1 MNSNNIESNSSWAGA
16 LPVAQGLYNPENEK
30 DSCGV
35 GFIASIKGEYS
46 HHILKDASN
55 ILCNMVSQNQTCPR
69 VFVRFFS
76 ATITLFSS
84 LLFTS
89 SLDCSRVPPSPQ
101 FIDTISSFLLCLANT
116 CLSFLIYSISISCSL
131 ISNNISFSSSATSD
145 SSWRHQC
152 RPKGR

>member
-55 ILCNMVSQNQTCPR
+55 ILCNMVSLQDQPTGTPSLR
-69 VFVRFFS
+69 FS
-76 ATITLFSS
+76 ATITLLF
-84 LLFTS
+84 LRLFTWS
-89 SLDCSRVPPSPQ
+89 WSLDCSRVPFPPSPH
-101 FIDTISSFLLCLANT
+101 SLSLSFCLANT
-116 CLSFLIYSISISCSL
+116 CLSYPIYSISNVLC
-131 ISNNISFSSSATSD
+131 F
-145 SSWRHQC
+145 
-152 RPKGR
+152 